1 MQSRYRP
8 RTIKHWP
15 RRIAWS
21 HGNRRVFIN
30 LSLFDGF
37 EKKKKKKKKK
47 KKEKKKKKKK
57 RVRRMVKRMEK
68 KEKGGHAG

>member
-1 MQSRYRP
+1 MA
-8 RTIKHWP
+8 IG
-15 RRIAWS
+15 RIAWS

-47 KKEKKKKKKK
+47 KEKKKKKKK
-57 RVRRMVKRMEK
+57 RVRRIVKREK
-68 KEKGGHAG
+68 KGGGTRGIVN